1 MFAAFVI
8 VVYESLSC
16 PDYKL
21 YSHCWKRFK
30 YVKDAGKLGAKFF
43 FCGTWRI
50 VLRNSGQFNLFR
62 KNKGLMNIQH
72 NTHAQKVV
80 DPSR

>member
-30 YVKDAGKLGAKFF
+30 YVKDAGKLGAKKMFV
-43 FCGTWRI
+43 GH
-50 VLRNSGQFNLFR
+50 GGLF
-62 KNKGLMNIQH
+62 
-72 NTHAQKVV
+72 
-80 DPSR
+80 